1 MGLKKEKKQSSTIQ
15 QSSEETELHRRIK
28 KLESSGSELLQQVDG
43 SARYGER
50 MKTLAELSLML
61 AGEPVV
67 IFEKIAK
74 MIGELL
80 DVRVVC
86 LSEIQEEK
94 LHFLSVYNQGEVFL
108 DAGQCSLAATPC
120 ATVEATKDFRTYDDV
135 ATKFPEAKFLKD
147 HDAYSYCGFPAMD
160 SDGKVAAVICI
171 LDDRPHVFT
180 EEDKDLLQIFSQ
192 RISFEIERKKNLA
205 ERKATDEEKAK
216 LEEQLRQS
224 QKMEA
229 IGTMAGGIAHDF
241 NNLLAIIRG
250 NIDIIQRKQKDG
262 SPFDK
267 NLESIDQSTSRAID
281 LTKQI
286 LSFSRQEKAALA
298 PVDLVIA
305 IKGALRL
312 LRSTI
317 PSRVGI
323 ESTFVKGIVVVNADV
338 TQLQQIIINLCANAV
353 HAMEGKGLLTVNLR
367 EVELS
372 ARDIPATIE
381 RQAGKYAKLTVADTG
396 TGMDKETLTR
406 IFEPFFTTKGLGEGT
421 GMGLSVVY
429 GLVDSHGGFISVDS
443 TLGQGTSFNI
453 YVTTIDD
460 RRQQPEVSTA
470 QTLPLGTERILFVD
484 DEEDI
489 TSTYT
494 ELLEY
499 QGYIVTSIT
508 SSVEALAIFK
518 GHPERFDL
526 VFTDQTM
533 PEMTGTELAAEV
545 LKIRP
550 DIPIILCSG
559 FSATTSENY
568 AKSVGIRKF
577 CTKPMNKNQLAQI
590 VRKVLDNGQLS

>member
-1 MGLKKEKKQSSTIQ
+1 
-15 QSSEETELHRRIK
+15 
-28 KLESSGSELLQQVDG
+28 
-43 SARYGER
+43 
-50 MKTLAELSLML
+50 
-61 AGEPVV
+61 
-67 IFEKIAK
+67 

-86 LSEIQEEK
+86 LSEIQEDK

-120 ATVEATKDFRTYDDV
+120 ATVEATKDFRTYEDV

-160 SDGKVAAVICI
+160 SDGKVAAVICL

-216 LEEQLRQS
+216 LEEHLRQS

-250 NIDIIQRKQKDG
+250 NIDIIQHKQKNG
-262 SPFDK
+262 NPFDK

-281 LTKQI
+281 LVKQI
-286 LSFSRQEKAALA
+286 LTFSRQEKTLFA
-298 PVDLVIA
+298 PVDMAIA
-305 IKGALRL
+305 IKGSLRL

-317 PSRVGI
+317 PSTV
-323 ESTFVKGIVVVNADV
+323 EIVSSVNEPVLVNADT
-338 TQLQQIIINLCANAV
+338 TQLQQILINLCTNAV
-353 HAMEGKGLLTVNLR
+353 HAMEGKGLLTFTLH

-372 ARDIPATIE
+372 AHEIPTSTN
-381 RQAGKYAKLTVADTG
+381 RQAGRYAKLTITDTG
-396 TGMDKETLTR
+396 TGMDKETLAR
-406 IFEPFFTTKGLGEGT
+406 IFEPFFTTKGAVEGT

-429 GLVDSHGGFISVDS
+429 GLVDSHGGFIAVDS
-443 TLGQGTSFNI
+443 ILGQGTSFNI
-453 YVTTIDD
+453 YFPTIDD
-460 RRQQPEVSTA
+460 RRQRSEVSTV
-470 QTLPLGTERILFVD
+470 QELPFGTERILFVD
-484 DEEDI
+484 DEKDLS
-489 TSTYT
+489 STCT

-499 QGYIVTSIT
+499 QGYKVTSST

-518 GHPERFDL
+518 GNPETFDL
-526 VFTDQTM
+526 VFTDQAM
-533 PEMTGTELAAEV
+533 PEMAGTELAAEL

-550 DIPIILCSG
+550 NIPIILCSG
-559 FSATTSENY
+559 FGTTTSEND
-568 AKSVGIRKF
+568 AKSIGIRKY
-577 CTKPMNKNQLAQI
+577 CTKPLNESQLVQI
-590 VRKVLDNGQLS
+590 VRNVLDDGSLS

>member
-1 MGLKKEKKQSSTIQ
+1 MEKRQNSTIQ
-15 QSSEETELHRRIK
+15 RSSEETELHRRIK
-28 KLESSGSELLQQVDG
+28 KLESSGSELLRQVDG

-50 MKTLAELSLML
+50 MKKLAELSLML

-80 DVRVVC
+80 EVRIVC
-86 LSEIQEEK
+86 LSEIQGEK

-135 ATKFPEAKFLKD
+135 VTKFPEATFLKN

-160 SDGKVAAVICI
+160 SDGKVAAVICV

-250 NIDIIQRKQKDG
+250 NIDIIQRKQESG

-286 LSFSRQEKAALA
+286 LAFSRKEKAALA
-298 PVDLVIA
+298 PVDLAIA
-305 IKGALRL
+305 INGSLRL

-317 PSRVGI
+317 PSRVKI
-323 ESTFVKGIVVVNADV
+323 ESTVVKGIVVNADV
-338 TQLQQIIINLCANAV
+338 TQLQQIIINLCANAI
-353 HAMEGKGLLTVNLR
+353 HAMEGKGLLTVNLH

-372 ARDIPATIE
+372 ARDIPATIV

-396 TGMDKETLTR
+396 TGMDNETLAR
-406 IFEPFFTTKGLGEGT
+406 IFEPFFTTKGAVEGT

-429 GLVDSHGGFISVDS
+429 GLVDSHGGFITVDS

-453 YVTTIDD
+453 YFPTIDD
-460 RRQQPEVSTA
+460 RRQRTEVTTA
-470 QTLPLGTERILFVD
+470 QELPFGTERILFVD

-489 TSTYT
+489 SSTYT

-499 QGYIVTSIT
+499 QGYKVTSTT

-533 PEMTGTELAAEV
+533 PEMTGTELAAEL

-559 FSATTSENY
+559 FSATTSEND
-568 AKSVGIRKF
+568 AKSIGIRKF
-577 CTKPMNKNQLAQI
+577 CTKPMNKNQLALV

>member
-1 MGLKKEKKQSSTIQ
+1 MGFKKEKKQSSTIQ

-86 LSEIQEEK
+86 LSEIQEDK

-120 ATVEATKDFRTYDDV
+120 ATVEATKDFRTYEDV

-160 SDGKVAAVICI
+160 SDGKVAAVICL

-192 RISFEIERKKNLA
+192 RISFEIERKKFLA

-216 LEEQLRQS
+216 LEDHLRQS

-250 NIDIIQRKQKDG
+250 NIDIIQHKQKNG
-262 SPFDK
+262 NPFDK

-281 LTKQI
+281 LVKQI
-286 LSFSRQEKAALA
+286 LTFSRQEKTLFA
-298 PVDLVIA
+298 PVDMAIA
-305 IKGALRL
+305 IKGSLRL

-317 PSRVGI
+317 PSTV
-323 ESTFVKGIVVVNADV
+323 EIVSSVNEPVLVNADA
-338 TQLQQIIINLCANAV
+338 TQLQQILINLCTNAV
-353 HAMEGKGLLTVNLR
+353 HAMEGKGLLTFTLH

-372 ARDIPATIE
+372 AHEIPTSTN
-381 RQAGKYAKLTVADTG
+381 RQAGRYAKLTITDTG
-396 TGMDKETLTR
+396 TGMDKETLAR
-406 IFEPFFTTKGLGEGT
+406 IFEPFFTTKGAVEGT

-429 GLVDSHGGFISVDS
+429 GLVDSHGGFIAVDS
-443 TLGQGTSFNI
+443 ILGQGTSFNL
-453 YVTTIDD
+453 YFPTIDD
-460 RRQQPEVSTA
+460 RRQRTEVSIA
-470 QTLPLGTERILFVD
+470 QELPFGTERILFVD
-484 DEEDI
+484 DEKDLS
-489 TSTYT
+489 STCT

-499 QGYIVTSIT
+499 QGYKVTSST

-518 GHPERFDL
+518 GNPETFDL
-526 VFTDQTM
+526 VFTDQAM
-533 PEMTGTELAAEV
+533 PEMAGTELAAEL

-550 DIPIILCSG
+550 NIPIILCSG
-559 FSATTSENY
+559 FGTTTSEND
-568 AKSVGIRKF
+568 AKSIGIRKY
-577 CTKPMNKNQLAQI
+577 CTKPLNESQLVQI
-590 VRKVLDNGQLS
+590 VRNVLDDGSLS